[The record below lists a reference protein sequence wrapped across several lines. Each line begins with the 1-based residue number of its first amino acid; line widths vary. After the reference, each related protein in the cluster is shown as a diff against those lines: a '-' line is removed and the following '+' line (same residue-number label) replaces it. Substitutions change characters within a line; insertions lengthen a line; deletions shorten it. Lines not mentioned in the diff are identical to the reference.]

1 MYIDSHCHILSSEYD
16 DVNEIVEDAVKNGIE
31 KMINN
36 GYDIKSSL
44 EVVELSKKYNNLYAA
59 IGISPDNVDQYNEKT
74 IDFFQNLI
82 DKNKIVA
89 IGEVGLDYYWTTET
103 KEKQK
108 IVFSEMLKLAEKN
121 KLPVIVH
128 SRNAFEDTY
137 NILKKYNVTGIIHC
151 FQGGVETAKL
161 YTKLG
166 FLLGVGGVV
175 TFKNARKLKEVV
187 TSLPLSSFSSETDSP
202 YLTPEPYRGSK
213 NKPSYVIKVIEEIA
227 QLKGVSTD
235 VVIDTIDSNVKSK
248 FDLD

>member
-44 EVVELSKKYNNLYAA
+44 EVIELSKKYNNLYAA

-74 IDFFQNLI
+74 INFFQNLI
-82 DKNKIVA
+82 NKNKIVA
-89 IGEVGLDYYWTTET
+89 IGEIGLDYYWTTET

-151 FQGGVETAKL
+151 FQGSVETAKL

-175 TFKNARKLKEVV
+175 TFKNARKLKEVI

-213 NKPSYVIKVIEEIA
+213 NKPSYVIKVVEEIA
-227 QLKGVSTD
+227 RLKGISTD
-235 VVIDTIDSNVKSK
+235 VVIDTIDSSVKSK